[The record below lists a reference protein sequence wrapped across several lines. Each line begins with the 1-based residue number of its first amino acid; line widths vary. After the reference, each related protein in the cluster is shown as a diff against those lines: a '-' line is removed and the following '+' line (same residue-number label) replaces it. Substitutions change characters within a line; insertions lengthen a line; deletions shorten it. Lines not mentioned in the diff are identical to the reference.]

1 MSDLVRRTQEAIAR
15 VQSVVDR
22 VCGNCDD
29 SCCHQGT
36 MMGSHDALRL
46 IKGMKLEPGREEAVR
61 AGLSGRAGELR
72 ADLETLRAVRGLIA
86 AADTD
91 AARAGLETLDPLLDD
106 WERFCQ
112 FLEGPW
118 EVGEEALGEMQRFAG
133 IRALALRALGAVEG
147 AHAALSTFARK
158 GSGFRFRGRRLA
170 PPRCLFH
177 SLEVGCLAGRWK
189 PGKCANFFCS
199 GAPNVLHELHKEL
212 SFDDFVLGNAEV
224 VDAETALRAVSLEWE
239 LGRQYV
245 EPKVFIGWDE
255 AGADRLR
262 SLLSVVGLRLVCPP
276 TPGGRFMQSSAEVE
290 QMLDALDEDEAC
302 LAQVEAVDGVALYEL
317 AVTLDRRRAAG
328 EAVAFILLAADFA
341 APSALPHPLWADEQ
355 MSQPL
360 GALDLYVVAHE
371 A

>member
-1 MSDLVRRTQEAIAR
+1 MSDLVRRTQEAISR
-15 VQSVVDR
+15 VQGVVDR
-22 VCGNCDD
+22 VCGSCDD

-61 AGLSGRAGELR
+61 AGLVGRARELR
-72 ADLETLRAVRGLIA
+72 ADLETLRSVRGLVA
-86 AADTD
+86 ASGNAAQAD
-91 AARAGLETLDPLLDD
+91 LDKLDTLLDD
-106 WERFCQ
+106 WERFCE

-118 EVGEEALGEMQRFAG
+118 EVEEEALGQMQRFAG
-133 IRALALRALGAVEG
+133 IRALALRVLGSVEG
-147 AHAALSTFARK
+147 AHAALSTLARE

-177 SLEVGCLAGRWK
+177 SLEGGCMAGRWK

-199 GAPNVLHELHKEL
+199 GAPNVLHELHREL

-239 LGRQYV
+239 LGRRYV

-255 AGADRLR
+255 AGAARLR
-262 SLLSVVGLRLVCPP
+262 SLLSVVGLHLVGPP
-276 TPGGRFMQSSAEVE
+276 TPGGRFMQSSVEVE
-290 QMLDALDEDEAC
+290 QMLDGLDETQAC
-302 LAQVEAVDGVALYEL
+302 VAQVDAVDGVALYEL

-360 GALDLYVVAHE
+360 GALDLYVVALDG
-371 A
+371 

>member
-22 VCGNCDD
+22 VCGSCDD

-61 AGLSGRAGELR
+61 AGLVERARELR
-72 ADLETLRAVRGLIA
+72 ADLETLRSVRGLIA
-86 AADTD
+86 AADDT
-91 AARAGLETLDPLLDD
+91 ARPDLEKLDPLLDD
-106 WERFCQ
+106 WERFCE
-112 FLEGPW
+112 FLEGTW
-118 EVGEEALGEMQRFAG
+118 EVGEEALHEMQRFAG
-133 IRALALRALGAVEG
+133 IRALVLRALGAVEG
-147 AHAALSTFARK
+147 AHAALSTLARE

-177 SLEVGCLAGRWK
+177 TLEAGCLAGRWK

-199 GAPNVLHELHKEL
+199 GEPNVLHELHNEL

-224 VDAETALRAVSLEWE
+224 VDPETALRVVSLEWE

-255 AGADRLR
+255 AGADRVR
-262 SLLSVVGLRLVCPP
+262 SLLSVVGLRIVSPP

-290 QMLDALDEDEAC
+290 RLLDGMDEAEAC
-302 LAQVEAVDGVALYEL
+302 LAQVETVDGVALYEL

-328 EAVAFILLAADFA
+328 EAVAFTLLAAEFS

-360 GALDLYVVAHE
+360 GALDLYVVAQD